1 MEGERIIQNKFVS
14 LSTLITTVPI
24 TIFLIIIFFHGNL
37 ITKLILLP
45 FIVCSIATVLRSS
58 FILLEKV
65 KLARYCNTIY
75 VISFLSYI
83 IGFLIAFCYFVIKS
97 HEYQLIAIALIG
109 WGIIILII
117 RHLFFKKKKSSK
129 QPMSK
134 EQSSKRQHLRIKLK
148 KLTRPAVFI
157 VVLII
162 GIMLL
167 GFGVYNYLQLTEK
180 TKGYKEVIGHFT
192 DAKIY
197 HQDEDGTTYYLV
209 YYYIVNGQKYE
220 ISTSFGSGVIPK
232 QDSTR
237 VIKYNPNYPE
247 EAMLVGGES
256 FVLLWLVGGM
266 FTVISIL
273 FLIETFNKKNKKEK
287 VHRFNFF
294 TFGMGIFFCS
304 LCFGIL
310 YMMTGTFSLIKI
322 FNIYRLNFLIPGLIL
337 TVLILVGLYFIVF
350 SIYQAIFYKKNN

>member
-1 MEGERIIQNKFVS
+1 MEGEQIIQNKFVS

-45 FIVCSIATVLRSS
+45 FIICSIATVLRSS

-83 IGFLIAFCYFVIKS
+83 IGFLIAFCYFAIKS
-97 HEYQLIAIALIG
+97 HEHQLIAIALIG

-180 TKGYKEVIGHFT
+180 
-192 DAKIY
+192 
-197 HQDEDGTTYYLV
+197 
-209 YYYIVNGQKYE
+209 N
-220 ISTSFGSGVIPK
+220 
-232 QDSTR
+232 
-237 VIKYNPNYPE
+237 
-247 EAMLVGGES
+247 
-256 FVLLWLVGGM
+256 
-266 FTVISIL
+266 
-273 FLIETFNKKNKKEK
+273 
-287 VHRFNFF
+287 
-294 TFGMGIFFCS
+294 
-304 LCFGIL
+304 
-310 YMMTGTFSLIKI
+310 
-322 FNIYRLNFLIPGLIL
+322 
-337 TVLILVGLYFIVF
+337 
-350 SIYQAIFYKKNN
+350 